1 LYINNMLSRYLKLIA
16 VLMLIL
22 IAISG
27 CEKDTPSAPTDYQ
40 EGEVRF
46 VNSSSYT
53 IVVDKFV
60 HRRNYSEKQ
69 SNLNRVISTNGS
81 IMLPNLFDGGYTFN
95 GGDRITIYY
104 SSNAVNDNG
113 IPIFRNSVYYRV
125 NGESVIRIKGQ
136 KGEYEIGGN

>member
-1 LYINNMLSRYLKLIA
+1 MYINSMFSRCIRLVAFLMLLFIA
-16 VLMLIL
+16 V
-22 IAISG
+22 AG

-60 HRRNYSEKQ
+60 HRRNYREKQ
-69 SNLNRVISTNGS
+69 SNLNRTISTNGS
-81 IMLPNLFDGGYTFN
+81 IMLPNLFDGGYTFD
-95 GGDRITIYY
+95 GGDRITVYY
-104 SSNAVNDNG
+104 SSNAVNDYG